1 MLLDRSKIPSSITT
15 HEQLIAWCGACL
27 NFNLSGNAQT
37 LTFVRAA
44 TDPEP
49 TRLVDSGIFKDAAGV
64 IRYAT
69 IAYPEIDPIW
79 EGSTAKPFSLVKPL
93 SLSAQAAIFDN

>member
-1 MLLDRSKIPSSITT
+1 MLLDRSKIPASITT

-27 NFNLSGNAQT
+27 KFTLNGNAQT

-49 TRLVDSGIFKDAAGV
+49 TRLVDSGVFTDAAGV
-64 IRYAT
+64 TRYAT
-69 IAYPEIDPIW
+69 IAYPPIDPTW
-79 EGSTAKPFSLVKPL
+79 EGSILKPFSLVLPV
-93 SLSAQAAIFDN
+93 SLSAQPAIFDT